1 MVAFAD
7 LSLSFLLGLSVLTA
21 PVTSS
26 ASLNA
31 DYTGNVRRST
41 VCQQIASQIS
51 SSSKVYYFGS
61 TQYMNDNYHWA
72 SSSSQNSECS
82 FEPAT
87 AGDIGIA
94 LQILGQTRTPF
105 GIKSGGHA
113 TNAGFSSTPG
123 VQIAMYSFSD
133 VVYNSAA
140 QTATVGTGLLL
151 DDVYVQLEKYGVTIL
166 GTKVTGI
173 GIGGVFLGG
182 GYSHLTNQYG
192 LAIDSVTA
200 FELVLPNGTVT
211 NVDSTNSDL
220 FFALRGGFNNFGI
233 VTRVTVKTYPQG
245 QVWGG
250 LVTYSPGQ
258 WEAASSA
265 ITNFWANVN
274 DPKASIY
281 NTYNFADGVA
291 QMSSVLFYDA
301 PTCPKGIFDDF
312 LNAPH
317 IYQDV
322 STRSYLSLVQTLP
335 LNITSGHRS
344 VFHSAAMEKVTMP
357 VLDMVI
363 NETMFWGA
371 KLVSSSA
378 LMVSYEVDLYVPTI
392 YTHVDSP
399 TAYPPSRNQG
409 YSFIEV
415 YYSWQDSNYDAT
427 MFDAVD
433 SSVQYMTQVLTD
445 GGQDIANIPLYPNN
459 APPSATLEQMYGDN
473 VPRLQAIK
481 KAVDPNNVMG
491 LTGGWKF

>member
-1 MVAFAD
+1 MVAFAG
-7 LSLSFLLGLSVLTA
+7 LSLSLLFGLSSLTA
-21 PVTSS
+21 LVTSS
-26 ASLNA
+26 GSLNA
-31 DYTGNVRRST
+31 DYTGNIRRST
-41 VCQQIASQIS
+41 VCQQIASKVS
-51 SSSKVYYFGS
+51 SSSKVYYLGS
-61 TQYMNDNYHWA
+61 TQYTNDIYHWA

-87 AGDIGIA
+87 TEDIGIA
-94 LQILGQTRTPF
+94 LQILGQTRTQF

-113 TNAGFSSTPG
+113 TNPGFSSTSG
-123 VQIAMYSFSD
+123 VQIVMSSFSD
-133 VVYNSAA
+133 VVYDSAA

-151 DDVYVQLEKYGVTIL
+151 DNVYGQLEKYGVTIL

-211 NVDSTNSDL
+211 NVDSTNTDL

-250 LVTYSPGQ
+250 LVTYSSSQ
-258 WEAASSA
+258 LEQASSA
-265 ITNFWANVN
+265 IINFGANVN
-274 DPKASIY
+274 DPKASTY
-281 NTYNFADGVA
+281 NTYSFADGVTT
-291 QMSSVLFYDA
+291 MSSVLFYDA
-301 PTCPKGIFDDF
+301 PTCPEGMFDDF

-317 IYQDV
+317 IFQDI
-322 STRSYLSLVQTLP
+322 STRSYLSLVQVLP

-344 VFHSAAMEKVTMP
+344 VFHSAAMEKATMP

-371 KLVSSSA
+371 KLVGSSA
-378 LMVSYEVDLYVPTI
+378 LMVSYEVDLYLPTI

-399 TAYPPSRNQG
+399 TAYPASRNQG

-415 YYSWQDSNYDAT
+415 YYSWQDSNDDDT
-427 MFDAVD
+427 IFNTVD
-433 SSVQYMTQVLTD
+433 TSVQYMTQVLTD
-445 GGQDIANIPLYPNN
+445 SGQDIADVPLYPNN

-473 VPRLQAIK
+473 VPRLQAIQ
-481 KAVDPNNVMG
+481 KAVDPDNVMG